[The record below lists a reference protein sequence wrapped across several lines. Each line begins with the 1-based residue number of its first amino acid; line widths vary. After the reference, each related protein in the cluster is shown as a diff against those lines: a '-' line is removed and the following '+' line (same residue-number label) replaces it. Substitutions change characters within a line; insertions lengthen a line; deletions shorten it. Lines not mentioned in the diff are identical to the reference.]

1 MALAPG
7 VLLDGKYEIL
17 SLLGAGGMGE
27 VYKARHV
34 HLGAFRCIKVM
45 KAGIMAEESNRQRFL
60 REARLATQIH
70 HPNVAVVHDFSIA
83 GDGTAYM
90 VTEFIGGT
98 TVRQWSALHG
108 PFPVPLAADVALQV
122 LDGLDFIHRRGLL
135 HRDISADNV
144 MLAWDEDERLQVKII
159 DLGVA
164 KDIGAVSDTTQAGML
179 IGNPKYMSP
188 EQLGELADDEQLD
201 GRCDVYSFGVV
212 LYEMLSGVPPFVS
225 RTPSGY
231 IIQHLTQQP
240 APLRDPNAKKPV
252 PQALEQAVY
261 RALEKKRDRR
271 WATAREF
278 AIAIK
283 PFRPRK
289 SGTFTQLEV
298 VGMMQSGEATMV
310 VTPAPAPISA
320 VVLPAADEEA
330 FYAAAEDSRSQ
341 AWEEFLRLY
350 PSSSLVGSARERLE
364 EAQDFERAE
373 EANSLEMLRAFVT
386 RWPDGVH
393 RFAAELRAAE
403 VEESEGE
410 AAWQRALKS
419 DTYPAFRAFAAAFP
433 TLHAEETERA
443 VVERMAFDQAS
454 AIDTEE
460 AWTEYLDR
468 YSDDPHAPAA
478 AERLQ
483 AARGREETAFT
494 VAMEAKSAAAWQAYL
509 HEFPD
514 SRRSARAEQN
524 LLEAM
529 AFQGARFAGLE
540 ALDEFLLRYPDGVL
554 TADARKEIAERRSEG
569 TDYEAAWEA
578 GTTSAWDEY
587 FEHHP
592 HSPRAQ
598 EARRCRQEAAEFELA
613 RKMNHATM
621 WRAFVKAWPEG
632 RHRLDAELMLKE

>member
-1 MALAPG
+1 MALGPG

-45 KAGIMAEESNRQRFL
+45 KAGIMAEEANRQRFL

-70 HPNVAVVHDFSIA
+70 HPNVAVVHDFSIS

-108 PFPVPLAADVALQV
+108 VFPVPLAADVALQV

-144 MLAWDEDERLQVKII
+144 MLAWDEDDRLTVKII

-188 EQLGELADDEQLD
+188 EQLGELADGEQLD

-212 LYEMLSGVPPFVS
+212 LYEMLCGVPPFVS

-240 APLRDPNAKKPV
+240 APLRDPKAKTPV
-252 PQALEQAVY
+252 PEALEQAVY

-271 WATAREF
+271 WASAREF
-278 AIAIK
+278 ATAIK
-283 PFRPRK
+283 PFRPRR
-289 SGTFTQLEV
+289 SGTFSQSEV
-298 VGMMQSGEATMV
+298 AGLLQRGEPTMV
-310 VTPAPAPISA
+310 LTPIPAPISA
-320 VVLPAADEEA
+320 VVLPSADEEA
-330 FYAAAEDSRSQ
+330 FQTASEDGRSG
-341 AWEEFLRLY
+341 AWDAFLRTY
-350 PSSSLVGSARERLE
+350 PDSSLAAGARERLE
-364 EAQDFERAE
+364 EARDFERADE
-373 EANSLEMLRAFVT
+373 DRSLTQLRAFVE
-386 RWPDGVH
+386 RWPEGLH
-393 RFAAELRAAE
+393 RLAAELRAAE
-403 VEESEGE
+403 LEEELGE
-410 AAWQRALKS
+410 EAWQRAVQS
-419 DTYPAFRAFAAAFP
+419 DTYPAFRAFSAAFP
-433 TLHAEETERA
+433 SLHVEEAERA
-443 VVERMAFDQAS
+443 VAERMAFDTAS

-460 AWTEYLDR
+460 SWTEYLDR
-468 YSDDPHAPAA
+468 YSDDPHAPQA

-483 AARGREETAFT
+483 SARGREETAFT

-509 HEFPD
+509 DEFPD
-514 SRRSARAEQN
+514 GRRSARAEQN
-524 LLEAM
+524 RIEAI
-529 AFQGARFAGLE
+529 AFHSSRFAGLE
-540 ALDEFLLRYPDGVL
+540 ALDEFLHRYPDGVL
-554 TADARKEIAERRSEG
+554 TTDARREIAERRSEG
-569 TDYEAAWEA
+569 TDFEAAWEA
-578 GTTSAWDEY
+578 GTTAAWDEY
-587 FEHHP
+587 FDRHP
-592 HSPRAQ
+592 HSTRLLD
-598 EARRCRQEAAEFELA
+598 ARRCRQEAAEFELA
-613 RKMNHATM
+613 RGMNKATM

-632 RHRLDAELMLKE
+632 RHRLDAELMLRE

>member
-1 MALAPG
+1 

-17 SLLGAGGMGE
+17 SMLGAGGMGE

-108 PFPVPLAADVALQV
+108 PFPVPLAADVAMQV

-164 KDIGAVSDTTQAGML
+164 KDIAAASDTTQAGML

-188 EQLGELADDEQLD
+188 EQLGELAEGEQLD
-201 GRCDVYSFGVV
+201 GRCDVYSFGIV

-240 APLRDPNAKKPV
+240 APLRNAQAKAPV
-252 PQALEQAVY
+252 PEALERAVY
-261 RALEKKRDRR
+261 RALEKKRERR
-271 WATAREF
+271 WSTAREF
-278 AIAIK
+278 ATAIK

-298 VGMMQSGEATMV
+298 QGMMQSGEATMV
-310 VTPAPAPISA
+310 MTPVPAPISA
-320 VVLPAADEEA
+320 VVLPGPDEEA
-330 FYAAAEDSRSQ
+330 FQAASEDSRAS
-341 AWEEFLRLY
+341 AWEAFLREY
-350 PSSSLVGSARERLE
+350 PRSPLADMARERLA
-364 EAQDFERAE
+364 EARDFARADE
-373 EANSLEMLRAFVT
+373 GESLTLLRDFIV
-386 RWPDGVH
+386 RWPEGVH

-403 VEESEGE
+403 LEEQLAE
-410 AAWQRALKS
+410 AAWERAVAS
-419 DTYPAFRAFAAAFP
+419 DTYPAFRAFSAAFP
-433 TLHAEETERA
+433 SLHVDEVERR
-443 VVERMAFDQAS
+443 VTERMAFDQAS

-468 YSDDPHAPAA
+468 YADDSHAPLA

-483 AARGREETAFT
+483 LARGREETAFT

-509 HEFPD
+509 DEFPD

-524 LLEAM
+524 RTEAM
-529 AFQGARFAGLE
+529 AFHSARFAGLE
-540 ALDEFLLRYPDGVL
+540 ALEEFLRRYPDGVL
-554 TADARKEIAERRSEG
+554 TVDAQREIAERRSEG

-578 GTTSAWDEY
+578 GTTAAWNEY
-587 FEHHP
+587 FDLHP
-592 HSPRAQ
+592 HSPRAL
-598 EARRCRQEAAEFELA
+598 EARRCRQEAEEFELA
-613 RKMNHATM
+613 RRMNNATM

-632 RHRLDAELMLKE
+632 RHRLDAELMLKG